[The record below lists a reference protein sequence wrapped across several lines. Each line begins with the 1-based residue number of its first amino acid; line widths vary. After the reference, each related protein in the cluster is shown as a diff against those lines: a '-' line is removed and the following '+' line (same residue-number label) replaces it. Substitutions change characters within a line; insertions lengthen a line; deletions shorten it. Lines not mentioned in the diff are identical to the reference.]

1 MAPSRA
7 SMMASLLPP
16 QTRAPI
22 VDDKGVLVPSA
33 LQMVQG
39 YFKQINGLT
48 PTVPCTSVFAANLY
62 TLTPFSI
69 SPQILQYWDYWSFAF
84 VADAT
89 STGAVTATVVPDTG
103 SLATLKVF
111 KTNGSAQ
118 AGAGD
123 ITINL
128 FYLLYFVDTLDSGN
142 GGFVLK

>member
-1 MAPSRA
+1 MVAA
-7 SMMASLLPP
+7 SALPTGLLPP

-33 LQMVQG
+33 LQLLQG
-39 YFKQINGLT
+39 YFKLINGLN
-48 PTVPCTSVFAANLY
+48 PTVPCNGVFNSNLY
-62 TLTPFSI
+62 TLTPFNI
-69 SPQILQYWDYWSFAF
+69 SPQVLKYTSYWSFAF
-84 VADAT
+84 VAPAP
-89 STGAVTATVVPDTG
+89 STGLVTATVVPTTG
-103 SLATLKVF
+103 SLAALKVF

-118 AGAGD
+118 ATTGD